1 MSIVSHLTDYS
12 KSNDMDL
19 RLNMNGNRIK
29 NIPLTSV
36 ESGDAVSKKYV
47 DDLTGSTLQTT
58 MKHNVEENAFSTL
71 LNASVSSAGRHT
83 LFTEL
88 YPQVLAQ
95 EHAFGSSNFNFTTL
109 GIGSEY
115 KIKQRF
121 SIEFDGGVDKNH
133 HIIGHI
139 VLKLSD
145 PVNFAVRE
153 EIQLSQLDSKPITI
167 PRMDNPFTGEV
178 RNMFEYEITIRRTTY
193 NKMSAYLTTRVFSS
207 STQMEG
213 QSLEVIDNLF
223 TENEYTCIH
232 DPVEFMM
239 GMYRFDRYVEVGI
252 VFPQE
257 DDNDDFTIFHSGYT
271 EATQMRKPFS

>member
-47 DDLTGSTLQTT
+47 DDLQGSTLQTT
-58 MKHNVEENAFSTL
+58 MKHHIEEHAFGAEIQ
-71 LNASVSSAGRHT
+71 ASINSAGLH
-83 LFTEL
+83 LSFIEL
-88 YPQVLAQ
+88 YPKSMSQS
-95 EHAFGSSNFNFTTL
+95 HAFGSSNFNFTTL

-121 SIEFDGGVDKNH
+121 SIDFDGGVDKNH

-139 VLKLSD
+139 VLRLKD
-145 PVNFAVRE
+145 PENFGVRE
-153 EIQLSQLDSKPITI
+153 EIQLSQLDKKPITI
-167 PRMDNPFTGEV
+167 PFIDNPFSGEV
-178 RNMFEYEITIRRTTY
+178 RNMFEYEITIRRTET

-239 GMYRFDRYVEVGI
+239 AMYRFDRYVEVGI

-257 DDNDDFTIFHSGYT
+257 DDNDEFSIYYLGPTT
-271 EATQMRKPFS
+271 ATQMRKPFS